1 MIASP
6 GYFAVFHI
14 PILRGRDFTEQDTGS
29 SPGVVLIN
37 ESFGKKFF
45 PKEDP
50 VGQQLLIGKGV
61 GPQFAEAARQIVGVV
76 GDIRDGGLNNDPRPL
91 MIVPGS
97 QVTDGMTALNSNIGP
112 MVWLVR
118 THGHPHPYIPA
129 VTGHLRPSTHVFPRS
144 RLAPLTQYL

>member
-1 MIASP
+1 MSASP

-37 ESFGKKFF
+37 ETFVKKFF
-45 PKEDP
+45 PKENP

-61 GPQFAEAARQIVGVV
+61 GPQFTEPARQIVGVV

-118 THGHPHPYIPA
+118 THGDPHPIFPLLPA
-129 VTGHLRPSTHVFPRS
+129 SCARAAAAFPWPAS
-144 RLAPLTQYL
+144 AP